1 MNPEDEAI
9 KEALTRIFSNK
20 YKCDVRITSFLRE
33 EISNWRRSVLSRL
46 YLRVVPVPSLR
57 SRAGPDE
64 GDSCDETTVI
74 VKQFNPD
81 YFGAPDWYGATGE
94 DFIVAQE
101 ALGNILS
108 GKRIAPE
115 LYGTVCDVEKRRYW
129 LFIEDLGE
137 NLRFRRKYFANEEM
151 KHCLGLVEKL
161 AKIHLLS
168 ALNRKHANYNAR
180 LRLSAKDNGRLRL
193 TALLFA
199 EKEEELK
206 ALGGGGSDMYKSA
219 WRDGCE
225 SAIERAPDNIET
237 IVQTGKFPW
246 LNEMATD
253 FAAIMEPCRSII
265 DSLVSWPFCFTH
277 GDRNNAENMVIGREG
292 EEPIYYFIDWDDVA
306 FRPVLD
312 DLADFLNYQSSPCHT
327 DDFSDFGYGRE
338 ETEELALVER
348 YWECVQGS
356 PFVPSEKEECLMMYK
371 YYKLMHTIRCICL
384 HSEHFIQSQFGEVRR
399 EGEIRRAL
407 PVAIKL
413 AKELQ
418 MLGLSS
424 FLG

>member
-1 MNPEDEAI
+1 MSLDIVPSKTEDEAI
-9 KEALTRIFSNK
+9 KEVLTRILSNK
-20 YKCDVRITSFLRE
+20 YKRDVRITSFLRE
-33 EISNWRRSVLSRL
+33 EITNWHRSVLSRL
-46 YLRVVPVPSLR
+46 YLQL
-57 SRAGPDE
+57 
-64 GDSCDETTVI
+64 DSCDETTVI

-81 YFGAPDWYGATGE
+81 YFGAPGEGE

-101 ALGNILS
+101 ALGRILS

-115 LYGTVCDVEKRRYW
+115 FYGTVCDVEKRRYW
-129 LFIEDLGE
+129 LFMEDLGE
-137 NLRFRRKYFANEEM
+137 NLRFRREYFANEEM

-168 ALNRKHANYNAR
+168 V
-180 LRLSAKDNGRLRL
+180 
-193 TALLFA
+193 

-225 SAIERAPDNIET
+225 SAIEKVPDNIET

-253 FAAIMEPCRSII
+253 FAAIMEPCRSTI

-277 GDRNNAENMVIGREG
+277 GDRNNPENMVIGREG

-312 DLADFLNYQSSPCHT
+312 DLVDFLNYQSTPCHT
-327 DDFSDFGYGRE
+327 DDFADFGYGRE
-338 ETEELALVER
+338 ETEELALIER
-348 YWECVQGS
+348 YWECVRGS
-356 PFVPSEKEECLMMYK
+356 SFVPEDLEECLMMYK
-371 YYKLMHTIRCICL
+371 YSKLMHTIRCICL
-384 HSEHFIQSQFGEVRR
+384 HSECFIQSQFGEVRR
-399 EGEIRRAL
+399 EGEIQRAI

>member
-1 MNPEDEAI
+1 MSSDNYEYGEYETVI
-9 KEALTRIFSNK
+9 LALTRILSNK
-20 YKCDVRITSFLRE
+20 YKRDVRITSFLRE
-33 EISNWRRSVLSRL
+33 ELRNWRRSIVSRL
-46 YLRVVPVPSLR
+46 YLQL
-57 SRAGPDE
+57 
-64 GDSCDETTVI
+64 DSCDETTVI
-74 VKQFNPD
+74 VKQKNPD
-81 YFGAPDWYGATGE
+81 EFGMPDWYGATGE

-101 ALGNILS
+101 ALGRILS

-253 FAAIMEPCRSII
+253 FAAIMEPCRAII
-265 DSLVSWPFCFTH
+265 DSLVSQPFVSTH
-277 GDRNNAENMVIGREG
+277 GDKSPGENMIISREG
-292 EEPIYYFIDWDDVA
+292 KEPIYYFLDWEDLS
-306 FRPVLD
+306 FGPVLD
-312 DLADFLNYQSSPCHT
+312 DLADFL
-327 DDFSDFGYGRE
+327 GYGRE
-338 ETEELALVER
+338 ATEELALVER
-348 YWECVQGS
+348 YWKCVQGS
-356 PFVPSEKEECLMMYK
+356 PLVSSEKEEYLMMYK
-371 YYKLMHTIRCICL
+371 YYRLMRSIRHVHTQ
-384 HSEHFIQSQFGEVRR
+384 SEFFIKSQFGEYEVAR
-399 EGEIRRAL
+399 EREIRWAL

-418 MLGLSS
+418 MM
-424 FLG
+424 

>member
-1 MNPEDEAI
+1 MSPDIVPSKTEDEAL

-20 YKCDVRITSFLRE
+20 HKCDVRITSFLRE
-33 EISNWRRSVLSRL
+33 EITNWRRSVLSRL
-46 YLRVVPVPSLR
+46 YLQLDSW
-57 SRAGPDE
+57 DE
-64 GDSCDETTVI
+64 MSVI
-74 VKQFNPD
+74 VKQFVPD
-81 YFGAPDWYGATGE
+81 YFDAPDWYGTTGE

-115 LYGTVCDVEKRRYW
+115 LYGTVRDVEKRRYW

-137 NLRFRRKYFANEEM
+137 NLRFRREYFANEEM

-168 ALNRKHANYNAR
+168 V
-180 LRLSAKDNGRLRL
+180 
-193 TALLFA
+193 

-206 ALGGGGSDMYKSA
+206 ALGGGGSDMSKSA
-219 WRDGCE
+219 WHDGCE
-225 SAIERAPDNIET
+225 SAIEKVPDNIET
-237 IVQTGKFPW
+237 IVKTGKFPW
-246 LNEMATD
+246 PNEMATD

-292 EEPIYYFIDWDDVA
+292 EEPIYYFIDWDDVV

-312 DLADFLNYQSSPCHT
+312 DLVDFLNYQSTPCHT
-327 DDFSDFGYGRE
+327 DDFADFGYGRE

-348 YWECVQGS
+348 YWECVRGS
-356 PFVPSEKEECLMMYK
+356 PFVPEDLEECLMIYK
-371 YYKLMHTIRCICL
+371 YFKLMHTIRCICL
-384 HSEHFIQSQFGEVRR
+384 HSERFIQSQFGEVRR

-413 AKELQ
+413 AKDLQ
-418 MLGLSS
+418 MI
-424 FLG
+424 

>member
-1 MNPEDEAI
+1 MSPDIVLPKTEDEAI

-33 EISNWRRSVLSRL
+33 EITNWRRSVLSRL
-46 YLRVVPVPSLR
+46 YLRVAPV
-57 SRAGPDE
+57 PDE

-81 YFGAPDWYGATGE
+81 YFGATDWYGATGE

-137 NLRFRRKYFANEEM
+137 NLRFRQQYFANEEM
-151 KHCLGLVEKL
+151 QHCLGLVEKL
-161 AKIHLLS
+161 AKIHLLF
-168 ALNRKHANYNAR
+168 AR
-180 LRLSAKDNGRLRL
+180 NEVERRSG
-193 TALLFA
+193 FS

-206 ALGGGGSDMYKSA
+206 ALGDGWSDMYKSA

-225 SAIERAPDNIET
+225 SAIFLVPDNIEK
-237 IVQTGKFPW
+237 ILQTGKFPW

-348 YWECVQGS
+348 YWECVCRRTTECCHREGS
-356 PFVPSEKEECLMMYK
+356 PLVPSEKEECLMMYK

-384 HSEHFIQSQFGEVRR
+384 HSERFIQSQFGEVRR